1 MQDDQRHFQNWTCHK
16 FSSLH
21 VTSKPATHGKADIPV
36 TPTCMELRS
45 LTELRAWITYS
56 PIINHSI
63 LFFSRVPWMIQRP
76 QSLFFAGSW
85 QENASPL
92 HIVSEASVSFQGGK
106 KWTLKIQIWASTGYQ
121 WNPQPNPKMQR
132 EFSNFL
138 LLNSFYDM
146 KLIFHEIISN
156 DQRGLCIGNIKKK
169 LDGVF
174 NAIALYS
181 SSPWL

>member
-1 MQDDQRHFQNWTCHK
+1 VCLISHF
-16 FSSLH
+16 
-21 VTSKPATHGKADIPV
+21 
-36 TPTCMELRS
+36 
-45 LTELRAWITYS
+45 
-56 PIINHSI
+56 I
-63 LFFSRVPWMIQRP
+63 LFFTFYLVGFACQYPNRHTCNSHLHGIKKFNWAEGMNHLFTHNKSFHLIFLSSTLNDTKTSKSIFCWFMARKCFSFAYSFGSVCIFSR
-76 QSLFFAGSW
+76 
-85 QENASPL
+85 
-92 HIVSEASVSFQGGK
+92 GG

-169 LDGVF
+169 LNGVF